1 MKTTSDPAELSIVVT
16 GGYSG
21 IGLELTRRLAAAGHR
36 IGLIMRSRSR
46 IDALPVELRDRVTIW
61 EADLSVQAQVVQVA
75 EQIIE
80 QWGHVDV
87 LFNNAGVLLGEL
99 SKSAQ
104 DNEMHLEV
112 NALAAYLLTRSL
124 GPAFDAADRPIVI
137 NTATATMHSRAL
149 DLDML
154 FEPKRVPKLGGAYMQ
169 SKVAL
174 TQLMND
180 LARAPGWERVRIR
193 NVDPGPNRTSMTTD
207 SGMPGWLLPL
217 VAKFLFPKP
226 ARGANFVYQAAFAPE
241 HRDASGV
248 YLSGNRVKPMKHQIQ
263 RAQKEALL
271 ARYQVP
277 LPSAAV

>member
-1 MKTTSDPAELSIVVT
+1 MKTTSDSAELSIVVT
-16 GGYSG
+16 GGHSG

-36 IGLIMRSRSR
+36 IGLIVRSRSR
-46 IDALPVELRDRVTIW
+46 IDALGADLRERVTIW
-61 EADLSVQAQVVQVA
+61 EADLGVQAQVVRVA

-80 QWGHVDV
+80 QWGRVDV

-99 SKSAQ
+99 RKSAQ
-104 DNEMHLEV
+104 NNEMHLEI

-124 GPAFDAADRPIVI
+124 KPALDAADHPTVV

-149 DLDML
+149 DLDA
-154 FEPKRVPKLGGAYMQ
+154 FVDPKYAGKLGGAYMQ
-169 SKVAL
+169 SKVVL

-180 LARAPGWERVRIR
+180 LARAPGWERVQIR
-193 NVDPGPNRTSMTTD
+193 NVDPGPNRTSMTTN

-248 YLSGNRVKPMKHQIQ
+248 YLSGNRVKPMKHQIEP
-263 RAQKEALL
+263 AQKEALL
-271 ARYQVP
+271 ARYEVP
-277 LPSAAV
+277 LP